1 MRNLFLPLF
10 LFLFFPFSCCFA
22 ADNCRNCHTK
32 PGELIK
38 ITRNL
43 EKPGIEQSSETKGEG

>member
-1 MRNLFLPLF
+1 MLNLFLPLF
-10 LFLFFPFSCCFA
+10 LFLFFPLSCCLA
-22 ADNCRNCHTK
+22 ADNCLNCHTK